1 METQDGGQRP
11 QRADIPER
19 ATETEA
25 RQGVT
30 GHNVRIVLGVSFTL
44 AVIAG
49 VILYFTVGN

>member
-1 METQDGGQRP
+1 MATQHDRQRP
-11 QRADIPER
+11 ERADVPER

>member
-1 METQDGGQRP
+1 MDTQHGRQAPRS
-11 QRADIPER
+11 ANIPER

-30 GHNVRIVLGVSFTL
+30 GHNVRIVLGVSVAL

-49 VILYFTVGN
+49 VILYFTVGI